1 MQTLRRIPDLTK
13 HDAGYLVG
21 RVSGYGKL
29 PESDNNLGVRPMAIY
44 LERLSR
50 KWETER
56 YAAIVKVFHWLTGH
70 KSFQAAYEDE
80 EEKREFTD
88 EGVLPAS
95 DVFKLPEGMDLQNEE
110 LWDQLMREEEEKD

>member
-1 MQTLRRIPDLTK
+1 MQTFRRIPDLAK
-13 HDAGYLVG
+13 REAGYLVG
-21 RVSGYGKL
+21 RVSGYGKV
-29 PESDNNLGVRPMAIY
+29 PEYDDNLGVRSMAIY
-44 LERLSR
+44 LERLST

-56 YAAIVKVFHWLTGH
+56 YVAIVKVFRWLTGH

-95 DVFKLPEGMDLQNEE
+95 DVFKLPEGIDLQNEE
-110 LWDQLMREEEEKD
+110 LWDNLMREEEEED